1 VSSVVSILPIAL
13 ASHQSLACHSL
24 TMQQLD
30 LTQVLEEVL
39 TGKQRIIS
47 HAGTGQYQATS
58 ESASVGTS
66 ACGLAALNCARVVFQ
81 YQDSRDSNKP
91 CHCGQS
97 EHEMHDE
104 GRCLLYRT
112 LSHRAA
118 EVSVF

>member
-1 VSSVVSILPIAL
+1 
-13 ASHQSLACHSL
+13 
-24 TMQQLD
+24 MQQLD
-30 LTQVLEEVL
+30 LTQLLEEVL
-39 TGKQRIIS
+39 KGEQRIVS

-81 YQDSRDSNKP
+81 YQVSRDSNKP
-91 CHCGQS
+91 CHHDCGQS

-118 EVSVF
+118 EVSVLWLCFLSLISILVGNH